1 MRNYIVFAGKSL
13 KDFGVYISGP
23 GIFDAPE
30 RDTKSV
36 AIPGR
41 NGELT
46 LDNGRY
52 KNQKGKF
59 PAFIVK
65 KLAKNAEGLRN
76 YVLGLSGF
84 QRFEDTYNPDE
95 YRMAK
100 YSGGFKFNPLD
111 ELKEAKFDLNF
122 EFYPQRFLK
131 IGEEYI
137 SLANGSSIL
146 NPTLMTAKP
155 LIKMTTTSEGAHKF
169 TLGDIEVA
177 CTKNSSVIFIDCEQ
191 EEAWDDS
198 LVNMNSY
205 ITLTHGVFPYL
216 PAGETGLTT
225 TNCTIEIMPRWWR
238 L

>member
-95 YRMAK
+95 YRLAK

-131 IGEEYI
+131 SGEDYI
-137 SLANGSSIL
+137 SVSNGGSLL
-146 NPTLMTAKP
+146 NPTQMTALP
-155 LIKMTTTSEGAHKF
+155 LIKVTASNTSAYIQIGNDKVNVARTGTTY
-169 TLGDIEVA
+169 
-177 CTKNSSVIFIDCEQ
+177 IDCDMQ
-191 EEAWDDS
+191 EAYDGAINCND
-198 LVNMNSY
+198 Y
-205 ITLTHGVFPYL
+205 ITLNNGVFPSL
-216 PAGETGLTT
+216 KEGDNAIALSQ
-225 TNCTIEIMPRWWR
+225 CTAEIMPRWWR

>member
-52 KNQKGKF
+52 KNQKGKY

-95 YRMAK
+95 YRLAK

-146 NPTLMTAKP
+146 NPTPMTAKP
-155 LIKMTTTSEGAHKF
+155 LIKMTTTSEGGFVLALSTCSPLLSAVVLQQQTHRINNIGRQYF
-169 TLGDIEVA
+169 F
-177 CTKNSSVIFIDCEQ
+177 IFISCLVELYVIVDQ
-191 EEAWDDS
+191 S
-198 LVNMNSY
+198 LIHTY
-205 ITLTHGVFPYL
+205 LEIGRTL
-216 PAGETGLTT
+216 
-225 TNCTIEIMPRWWR
+225 
-238 L
+238 